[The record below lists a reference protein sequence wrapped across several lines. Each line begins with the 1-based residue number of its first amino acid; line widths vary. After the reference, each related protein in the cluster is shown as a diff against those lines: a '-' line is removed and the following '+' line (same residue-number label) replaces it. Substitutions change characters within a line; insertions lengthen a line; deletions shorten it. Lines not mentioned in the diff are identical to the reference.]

1 MKVLI
6 VEDEILERKA
16 LIHLMKTEFEQVSIV
31 LTADNGEQAVKMAVQ
46 ERPDLILMDINLPLL
61 DGISAMKKIREQ
73 LEDCPVIMVSAYSD
87 YEHLRGSMR
96 EHALDYL
103 VKPYSVETFVEAVKR
118 GLGIDNKREEHSF
131 YGKTGSVLQVKKY
144 LETHF
149 MDNVSLQDVAEKV
162 NLDKSYLGRVFR
174 EECGITV
181 MGYLKNIRIEKAK
194 ELLLCG
200 MGASEVAMQTG
211 FADPAYFAKIFKQEM
226 GITPSRYREYHHAE

>member
-1 MKVLI
+1 M
-6 VEDEILERKA
+6 
-16 LIHLMKTEFEQVSIV
+16 
-31 LTADNGEQAVKMAVQ
+31 
-46 ERPDLILMDINLPLL
+46 
-61 DGISAMKKIREQ
+61 
-73 LEDCPVIMVSAYSD
+73 
-87 YEHLRGSMR
+87 
-96 EHALDYL
+96 
-103 VKPYSVETFVEAVKR
+103 KPYSVETFVEAVKR
-118 GLGIDNKREEHSF
+118 GLGIDNKREEPSF